1 MLIQPRAT
9 NANKVTN
16 VWGTGIHFNYLGGGA
31 RVGGVAQGICKQM
44 SFFSRTIFP
53 TIGPFKRSRSM
64 SFCSL
69 ACKANCKLETHNK
82 VRSSCARFK
91 SIRIDAGL
99 CICNAN
105 LCIFLQMQSESLIT
119 RCMNRYKSNMQYYE
133 VMQIFANLKHI
144 CSNLHKSI

>member
-1 MLIQPRAT
+1 MQKKSQLFGVPEFISII
-9 NANKVTN
+9 
-16 VWGTGIHFNYLGGGA
+16 W
-31 RVGGVAQGICKQM
+31 GGVRGWVGRHRVFASRCPSSVARSFQPSVLSEDRGPCLSAAWPAKQ
-44 SFFSRTIFP
+44 I
-53 TIGPFKRSRSM
+53 
-64 SFCSL
+64 
-69 ACKANCKLETHNK
+69 ANLKLITLT

-133 VMQIFANLKHI
+133 VMQNFANLKHI